1 MQQLGVQEA
10 PFHSG
15 IALETQRL
23 PPHHGDP
30 MDRMIAATAIT
41 LGLTLVASD
50 RCLQTLPALSIPEN

>member
-23 PPHHGDP
+23 PPHQGDP
-30 MDRMIAATAIT
+30 MDRIIAATAIT
-41 LGLTLVASD
+41 LD
-50 RCLQTLPALSIPEN
+50 